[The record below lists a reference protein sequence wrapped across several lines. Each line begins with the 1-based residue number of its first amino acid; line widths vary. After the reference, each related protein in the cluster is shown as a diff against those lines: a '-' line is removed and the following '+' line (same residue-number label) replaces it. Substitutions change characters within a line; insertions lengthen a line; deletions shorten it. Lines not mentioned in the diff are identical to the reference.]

1 MVLNLELHCLLLNF
15 KNFYTMERLIKIM
28 LVEDDKN
35 LGVILKSYLTAKGY
49 PTTLCFSGEE
59 ALKQFDRECID
70 FMIVDVM
77 MPGIDGFTLVEKL
90 KKRNVD
96 IPVMFLTGKSARS
109 DISNGFKIGCDD
121 YVIKPFSMEELLDRV
136 KAISKRTI
144 LRQKEQRIFKISSY
158 TFDIARHVLIRNGV
172 EKKLTTREL
181 DLLFMF
187 CEYKNRV
194 VERSYALHRIWH
206 KDNFFN
212 ARNMDVYISKIRKLL
227 KDDPNVVLE
236 NIHGV
241 GYRLTVKK

>member
-1 MVLNLELHCLLLNF
+1 M
-15 KNFYTMERLIKIM
+15 MERLIKIM

-35 LGVILKSYLTAKGY
+35 LGLILKSYLTVKGY

-59 ALKQFDRECID
+59 ALKHFDRERID

-77 MPGIDGFTLVEKL
+77 MPGLDGFTLVEKL
-90 KKRNVD
+90 KKRNID
-96 IPVMFLTGKSARS
+96 IPTIFLTGKSSRADVS
-109 DISNGFKIGCDD
+109 QGFKVGCDD
-121 YVIKPFSMEELLDRV
+121 YIVKPFSMAELLERV
-136 KAISKRTI
+136 RAISRRVI
-144 LRQKEQRIFKISSY
+144 LREKEQRIFKISSY

-187 CEYKNRV
+187 CEYMNRV
-194 VERSYALHRIWH
+194 VERTYALHRIWR

-227 KDDPNVVLE
+227 KDDPNIELQ

-241 GYRLTVKK
+241 GYRLVVKNNTNQ

>member
-1 MVLNLELHCLLLNF
+1 M
-15 KNFYTMERLIKIM
+15 MERFIKIM

-59 ALKQFDRECID
+59 ALKQIDRECID
-70 FMIVDVM
+70 FMIVDVT

-90 KKRNVD
+90 KKLNVD
-96 IPVMFLTGKSARS
+96 IPTVFLTGRTARADVS
-109 DISNGFKIGCDD
+109 QGFEVGCDD
-121 YVIKPFSMEELLDRV
+121 YVTKPFSMEELLERV
-136 KAISKRTI
+136 KAIAKRTI
-144 LRQKEQRIFKISSY
+144 LQEKEQRIYKIASY

-172 EKKLTTREL
+172 VKKLTTREL

-187 CEYKNRV
+187 CEYMNRV
-194 VERSYALHRIWH
+194 VERSYALHRIWR

-227 KDDPNVVLE
+227 KDDPNVELQ

-241 GYRLTVKK
+241 GYKLIVRDQPNQ

>member
-1 MVLNLELHCLLLNF
+1 
-15 KNFYTMERLIKIM
+15 M

-49 PTTLCFSGEE
+49 PTTLCFSGED
-59 ALKQFDRECID
+59 ALKQFDRESID

-96 IPVMFLTGKSARS
+96 IPTIFLTGRTARA
-109 DISNGFKIGCDD
+109 DISRGFNIGCDD
-121 YVIKPFSMEELLDRV
+121 YIPKPFSMEELLDRI
-136 KAISKRTI
+136 KAISRRTV
-144 LRQKEQRIFKISSY
+144 LQEKEQRIYKIASY
-158 TFDIARHVLIRNGV
+158 TFDIAKHVLIRNGV
-172 EKKLTTREL
+172 VKKLTTREL

-187 CEYKNRV
+187 CEYMNRV
-194 VERSYALHRIWH
+194 VERSYALHRIWR

-227 KDDPNVVLE
+227 KDDPNVELQ

-241 GYRLTVKK
+241 GYRLIVRNQPNQ

>member
-1 MVLNLELHCLLLNF
+1 M
-15 KNFYTMERLIKIM
+15 MERLIKIM

-59 ALKQFDRECID
+59 ALKQIDRECID
-70 FMIVDVM
+70 FMIVDVT

-96 IPVMFLTGKSARS
+96 IPTIFLTGRTARADVS
-109 DISNGFKIGCDD
+109 QGFEVGCDD
-121 YVIKPFSMEELLDRV
+121 YVPKPFSMEELLERV
-136 KAISKRTI
+136 KAIAKRTV
-144 LRQKEQRIFKISSY
+144 LQEKEQRIYKIASY
-158 TFDIARHVLIRNGV
+158 TFDIAKHVLIRNGV
-172 EKKLTTREL
+172 VKKLTTREL

-187 CEYKNRV
+187 CEYMNRV
-194 VERSYALHRIWH
+194 VERSYALHRIWR

-227 KDDPNVVLE
+227 KDDPNVELQ

-241 GYRLTVKK
+241 GYKLIVRDQPNQ

>member
-1 MVLNLELHCLLLNF
+1 
-15 KNFYTMERLIKIM
+15 MERLIKIM

-49 PTTLCFSGEE
+49 PTTLCFSGED
-59 ALKQFDRECID
+59 ALKQFDRESID

-96 IPVMFLTGKSARS
+96 IPTIFLTGRTARA
-109 DISNGFKIGCDD
+109 DISRGFNIGCDD
-121 YVIKPFSMEELLDRV
+121 YIPKPFSMEELLDRI
-136 KAISKRTI
+136 KAISRRTV
-144 LRQKEQRIFKISSY
+144 LQEKEQRIYKIASY
-158 TFDIARHVLIRNGV
+158 TFDIAKHVLIRNGV
-172 EKKLTTREL
+172 VKKLTTREL

-187 CEYKNRV
+187 CEYMNRV
-194 VERSYALHRIWH
+194 VERSYALHRIWR

-227 KDDPNVVLE
+227 KDDPNVELQ

-241 GYRLTVKK
+241 GYRLIVRNQPNQ

>member
-1 MVLNLELHCLLLNF
+1 M
-15 KNFYTMERLIKIM
+15 MERLIKIM

-35 LGVILKSYLTAKGY
+35 LGVILKSYLTAKGF
-49 PTTLCFSGEE
+49 PTTLCFSAEE

-70 FMIVDVM
+70 FMITDVM
-77 MPGIDGFTLVEKL
+77 MPGIDGFALVEEL
-90 KKRNVD
+90 KKRDVD
-96 IPVMFLTGKSARS
+96 IPVIFLTAKTARV
-109 DISNGFKIGCDD
+109 DISRGFKIGCDD
-121 YVIKPFSMEELLDRV
+121 YIVKPFSMEELLDRV
-136 KAISKRTI
+136 KAIARRTI
-144 LRQKEQRIFKISSY
+144 LQDKEQRIYKIASY

-172 EKKLTTREL
+172 VKKLTTREL

-187 CEYKNRV
+187 CEYMNRV

-227 KDDPNVVLE
+227 KDDPNVELQ

-241 GYRLTVKK
+241 GYRLIVRNQPNQ

>member
-1 MVLNLELHCLLLNF
+1 M
-15 KNFYTMERLIKIM
+15 MERLIKIM

-35 LGVILKSYLTAKGY
+35 LGLILKSYLTVKGY

-59 ALKQFDRECID
+59 ALKHFDRERID

-90 KKRNVD
+90 KKRNID
-96 IPVMFLTGKSARS
+96 IPTIFLTGKSSRADVS
-109 DISNGFKIGCDD
+109 QGFKVGCDD
-121 YVIKPFSMEELLDRV
+121 YIVKPFSMEELLERV
-136 KAISKRTI
+136 RAISRRVI
-144 LRQKEQRIFKISSY
+144 LREKEQRIFKISSY

-187 CEYKNRV
+187 CEYMNRV
-194 VERSYALHRIWH
+194 VERTYALHRIWR

-212 ARNMDVYISKIRKLL
+212 ARNTDVYISKIRKLL
-227 KDDPNVVLE
+227 KDDPNIELQ

-241 GYRLTVKK
+241 GYRLVVKNNTNQ

>member
-1 MVLNLELHCLLLNF
+1 
-15 KNFYTMERLIKIM
+15 MERLIKIM

-35 LGVILKSYLTAKGY
+35 LGLILKSYLTVKGY

-59 ALKQFDRECID
+59 ALKHFDRERID

-90 KKRNVD
+90 KKRNID
-96 IPVMFLTGKSARS
+96 IPTIFLTGKSSRS
-109 DISNGFKIGCDD
+109 DVSQGFKVGCDD
-121 YVIKPFSMEELLDRV
+121 YIVKPFSMEELLERV
-136 KAISKRTI
+136 RAISRRVI
-144 LRQKEQRIFKISSY
+144 LREKEQRIFKISSY

-187 CEYKNRV
+187 CEYMNRV
-194 VERSYALHRIWH
+194 VERTYALHRIWR

-227 KDDPNVVLE
+227 KDDPNIELQ

-241 GYRLTVKK
+241 GYRLVVKNNTNQ